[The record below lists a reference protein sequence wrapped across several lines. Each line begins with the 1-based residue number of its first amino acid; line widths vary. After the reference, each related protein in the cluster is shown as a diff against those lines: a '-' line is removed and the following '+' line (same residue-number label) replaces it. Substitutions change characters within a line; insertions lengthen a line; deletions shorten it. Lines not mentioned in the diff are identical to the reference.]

1 MNHHSLPDIA
11 LKASSKFS
19 MGLDW
24 VGMSDIELPV
34 NLLHDNDTAIRV
46 GAKVQAYVNLEDPDA
61 KGIHMSRLYLTL
73 NEHMADKTFSPA
85 TLKEVLLAFAESHKD
100 LSSRAMLE
108 FDFDYI
114 RKAKSLKSEN
124 YGWKGY
130 PVKISGTLVDNELAL
145 QLQVEIPYSS
155 TCPCSAALARQLIQE
170 KFTSDFADQDKV
182 STEVVAE
189 WLLQGSSIMATP
201 HSQRSYAQIK
211 VRLSSDSAQFPID
224 QLIDQ
229 IEDAL
234 KTPVQAAVKREDE
247 QEFARLNGANLMFCE
262 DAARRI
268 KSTLEE
274 QRVYEDYWVRVDHIE
289 SLHPHNAVSIVTKG
303 LNDGF
308 KPIP

>member
-1 MNHHSLPDIA
+1 MNQHIMPDVA
-11 LKASSKFS
+11 LKASPRHS

-34 NLLHDNDTAIRV
+34 TLLHDNDIPIRV
-46 GAKVQAYVNLEDPDA
+46 TAKVQAYVNLDDPDA

-73 NEHMADKTFSPA
+73 NEYMADNTFNPS
-85 TLKEVLLAFAESHKD
+85 TLREVLNAFAESHKE
-100 LSSRAMLE
+100 LSSRAFLE

-114 RKAKSLKSEN
+114 RKTKSLKSNN

-130 PVKISGTLVDNELAL
+130 PVKVSGTMIDG
-145 QLQVEIPYSS
+145 QLSQQLHVEIPYSS

-170 KFTSDFADQDKV
+170 KFSSDFAEQENV
-182 STEVVAE
+182 STDVVAD
-189 WLLQGSSIMATP
+189 WLLQGSSILATP
-201 HSQRSYAQIK
+201 HSQRSYAK
-211 VRLSSDSAQFPID
+211 VKVKLEGNAVTFPID
-224 QLIDQ
+224 DLIDQ
-229 IEDAL
+229 IEAAL

-268 KSTLEE
+268 KSALEQQKE
-274 QRVYEDYWVRVDHIE
+274 YSDYWVRVDHVE

-303 LNDGF
+303 FDGGF
-308 KPIP
+308 KPIR